1 MQYRFRQRDGSPIGR
16 GPTGDAFDHA
26 RLSPGSRRKCPY
38 RHCRRAPP
46 RAAHQREKYYTT
58 RLHTGS
64 LHYRHQVASAAYTGR
79 SLPTH
84 STSVPR
90 YTTRGGDYPLTPL
103 PEEPPYLPTFNL
115 DAFVWYTSS
124 CNRTLSFSFFLQFFR
139 FEAKKPGVFP
149 LKPSSPPAGTCKPRP
164 TRLRAGRL
172 ATVCAHVLFG
182 HEELSASCLDRVSV
196 RGGVAR
202 GGCSRAS
209 GLALVQREL
218 ALTMFLGA
226 ECSVLSRV
234 IATDCL
240 YAALL
245 SRSSAR
251 MSLSFPTCRKQKA
264 TWETARAGREAALLE
279 KEARRRRRRRRSTNP
294 RRREQGARR

>member
-1 MQYRFRQRDGSPIGR
+1 MHIQERTHPCVHLHQPQSTPLRSSHSHFLLPRRRHAERGPSRRGRSAAAGACSLSMQYRFRQRDGSPIGR

-124 CNRTLSFSFFLQFFR
+124 CNRTLSFSFFCSFFDS
-139 FEAKKPGVFP
+139 K
-149 LKPSSPPAGTCKPRP
+149 LKSQVSSP
-164 TRLRAGRL
+164 
-172 ATVCAHVLFG
+172 
-182 HEELSASCLDRVSV
+182 
-196 RGGVAR
+196 
-202 GGCSRAS
+202 
-209 GLALVQREL
+209 
-218 ALTMFLGA
+218 
-226 ECSVLSRV
+226 
-234 IATDCL
+234 
-240 YAALL
+240 
-245 SRSSAR
+245 
-251 MSLSFPTCRKQKA
+251 
-264 TWETARAGREAALLE
+264 
-279 KEARRRRRRRRSTNP
+279 
-294 RRREQGARR
+294 